1 MLADGAWS
9 TLLRRARLSR
19 VTALGLSAFLFL
31 SAADAAPSRDRH
43 ARGPRPSKVVA
54 RANPDTTTHHS
65 ISDRLRGDDRLA
77 RRARTEVRASQRSAG
92 LLWPVHG
99 RVTSRFGERRLW
111 ARHGGV
117 DIKAPRGAPIRAAAA
132 GTVVFSGRQSSYG
145 RVIKIAHPD
154 GRTTVY
160 AHNHTN
166 LVRTGDRVKAGAVI
180 GTVGRTGR
188 ATANHVHFEVRR
200 GARGQDPLPQLAAAP
215 PSRAKATGSG
225 KVARTP
231 AQPGTKVASPGAR
244 PGTSATQPG
253 TRVASAT
260 GR

>member
-1 MLADGAWS
+1 VFADGSSRRWS
-9 TLLRRARLSR
+9 RRSRLGR
-19 VTALGLSAFLFL
+19 VVPLGLSAFLFL
-31 SAADAAPSRDRH
+31 SAADAAPSRDRQTR
-43 ARGPRPSKVVA
+43 APRPSKMVT
-54 RANPDTTTHHS
+54 RAEPDAATRHS
-65 ISDRLRGDDRLA
+65 ISDRLRGDDRGG
-77 RRARTEVRASQRSAG
+77 RRPRTEVRANRRSAG
-92 LLWPVHG
+92 LLWPVDG

-117 DIKAPRGAPIRAAAA
+117 DIKAPRGTPIRAAAA

-145 RVIKIAHPD
+145 RMIKIAHPD
-154 GRTTVY
+154 GRTTLY

-166 LVRTGDRVKAGAVI
+166 LVRTGDRVKAGAII

-200 GARGQDPLPQLAAAP
+200 GARAQDPLPQLAAAP
-215 PSRAKATGSG
+215 PSLAKDTGSR
-225 KVARTP
+225 KVARTE
-231 AQPGTKVASPGAR
+231 ARPGTKVANSGAQ
-244 PGTSATQPG
+244 PATSVTEPG

>member
-1 MLADGAWS
+1 MYADGS
-9 TLLRRARLSR
+9 SRTLFRRSRLGR
-19 VTALGLSAFLFL
+19 VAALGLSAFLFL
-31 SAADAAPSRDRH
+31 STADAAPSRDRH
-43 ARGPRPSKVVA
+43 AREPRPSTAVT
-54 RANPDTTTHHS
+54 RAEPDSATRHS
-65 ISDRLRGDDRLA
+65 LSDRLRSDDPVA
-77 RRARTEVRASQRSAG
+77 RRGRTEVRANRRSAG
-92 LLWPVHG
+92 LLWPVDG

-111 ARHGGV
+111 ARHHGV
-117 DIKAPRGAPIRAAAA
+117 DIKAPRGTPIRAAAA

-145 RVIKIAHPD
+145 RVIKITHPD
-154 GRTTVY
+154 GRTTLY

-200 GARGQDPLPQLAAAP
+200 GARAQDPLPQLAAAP
-215 PSRAKATGSG
+215 PSRPKDAGSR
-225 KVARTP
+225 KVARTEARP
-231 AQPGTKVASPGAR
+231 RAKVASSGAQPGTSV
-244 PGTSATQPG
+244 TEPG

>member
-1 MLADGAWS
+1 VCADAS
-9 TLLRRARLSR
+9 SRTLLRRARLGR
-19 VTALGLSAFLFL
+19 VVALGLSAFLFL
-31 SAADAAPSRDRH
+31 SAADAAPSGDRH
-43 ARGPRPSKVVA
+43 ARAPRPSKAVTPA
-54 RANPDTTTHHS
+54 EPDAATRYS
-65 ISDRLRGDDRLA
+65 ISDRLRSDDPVA
-77 RRARTEVRASQRSAG
+77 RRARTEVRANRRSAG

-111 ARHGGV
+111 ARHHGV
-117 DIKAPRGAPIRAAAA
+117 DIKAARGTPIRAAAA

-145 RVIKIAHPD
+145 RMIKITHPD
-154 GRTTVY
+154 GRTTIY

-166 LVRTGDRVKAGAVI
+166 LVRTGDRVKAGAII

-200 GARGQDPLPQLAAAP
+200 GARPQDPLPQLAAAP
-215 PSRAKATGSG
+215 PSRAKDTGSR

-231 AQPGTKVASPGAR
+231 AQPP
-244 PGTSATQPG
+244 